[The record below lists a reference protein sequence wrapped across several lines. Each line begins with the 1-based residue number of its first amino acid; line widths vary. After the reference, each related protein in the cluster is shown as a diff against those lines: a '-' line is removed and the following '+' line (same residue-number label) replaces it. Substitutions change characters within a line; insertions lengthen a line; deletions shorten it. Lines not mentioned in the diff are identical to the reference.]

1 MNAFFE
7 YLREL
12 VTRLFSDIGRF
23 FSKGWASPW
32 ADVPGN
38 FASYNSFLSQY
49 SGNFGFVGWLFFVIF
64 IILIIALVGAII
76 FGLFILL
83 RKYIRFVKKELDKDE
98 LRAQVERLNY
108 ELFQAIQEKDKI
120 LGLHTTYMGLSTGEM
135 KQEDQEVI
143 QEVSSRFPKLIRV
156 DNQYKGVDLT
166 IPYKDGL
173 SLEELCNTFRNFAAS
188 NYNLYYKIETI
199 RQLFAGMA
207 TSKLIILEGISGTG
221 KTSMA
226 YCLGKFFSFDSAI
239 IPVQPSW
246 KDRSELLGYY
256 NEFTKKF
263 NESEFLRALYTTT
276 YRKELDVIVLDE
288 MNLARIEYY
297 FAEFLSVMEMR
308 DTADWLIDLIPSMQ
322 EGDPSQLKEGKL
334 LIPQN
339 VIFFGTA
346 NNDDSTFTISDKVYD
361 RAISLFFDDKGRA
374 FEAEHTDAVQVPY
387 TQLKSLYD
395 EAMNQYPVSD
405 TMLDKFNQLDNF
417 VIKKFKLAFGN
428 RILKQLDSFIPV
440 FVACGGKEVD
450 GFDFIFT
457 NKILKKFESLN
468 IAFFKD
474 ELKELSNQLDKLYG
488 KNTFPMAH
496 RYIEDLIKN
505 NQLCQN
511 QEKGNFLANISRG

>member
-1 MNAFFE
+1 MDINAYFE

-12 VTRLFSDIGRF
+12 VSRIFYDIGRF
-23 FSKGWASPW
+23 FSKGCAAPW

-38 FASYNSFLSQY
+38 FDAYHSYLTAHMDQ
-49 SGNFGFVGWLFFVIF
+49 FGFLGWLFFVLF
-64 IILIIALVGAII
+64 LLLFIALLGAIG
-76 FGLFILL
+76 FGLFLL
-83 RKYIRFVKKELDKDE
+83 IRKYIRFLKKELDKDE
-98 LRAQVERLNY
+98 LRKEVERLHY
-108 ELFQAIQEKDKI
+108 DLYQAIQEKDKI
-120 LGLHTTYMGLSTGEM
+120 LSLKSTYMGLSVDDM
-135 KQEDQEVI
+135 KKEDKETLD
-143 QEVSSRFPKLIRV
+143 EVSSRFPKLVRV
-156 DNQYKGVDLT
+156 DNQYKGVDLS

-173 SLEELCNTFRNFAAS
+173 SLEELCNSFRNFAAS
-188 NYNLYYKIETI
+188 QYHLYYKIETI

-226 YCLGKFFSFDSAI
+226 YALGKFFSFDSAI

-263 NESEFLRALYTTT
+263 NESEFLKALYTTT

-308 DTADWLIDLIPSMQ
+308 DTADWLIDLIPAMQ
-322 EGDPSQLKEGKL
+322 EGDPNQLKEGKL

-361 RAISLFFDDKGRA
+361 RAISLFFDDKGRP

-395 EAMNQYPVSD
+395 EAINQYPVSD

-505 NQLCQN
+505 N
-511 QEKGNFLANISRG
+511 